1 MAAEID
7 GTGIVFSDSTRL
19 DSKYDIFAQGTT
31 SIFYQASA
39 PTGWSKSNSND
50 NKALRVVTGTG
61 GPGQG
66 GGSINFTTFTGR
78 SFTFPYSSNSPTNN
92 KTLSSNQI
100 PSHTHSTMGT
110 KLTANPQNPN
120 GSFNGGDVAKAP
132 GWSQSTDSTGG
143 VSGPSQ
149 HSHPFSSSGTSP
161 SISCNINVQ
170 YIDVIQCN
178 FDIDA

>member
-66 GGSINFTTFTGR
+66 GGST
-78 SFTFPYSSNSPTNN
+78 SFTSAFPSSKPVSGNFPISGTVGNH
-92 KTLSSNQI
+92 TLTSNQL
-100 PSHTHSTMGT
+100 PSHTHS
-110 KLTANPQNPN
+110 N
-120 GSFNGGDVAKAP
+120 GGAVTLSPGGGDVKSGGGWTRSTP
-132 GWSQSTDSTGG
+132 GTGNNSTNASAHNHG
-143 VSGPSQ
+143 
-149 HSHPFSSSGTSP
+149 FSSGSASF
-161 SISCNINVQ
+161 SANINLAVQ
-170 YIDVIQCN
+170 YIDVIVCS
-178 FDIDA
+178 FS

>member
-66 GGSINFTTFTGR
+66 GGSN
-78 SFTFPYSSNSPTNN
+78 SFTSAFPSSKPVSGNFPISGTVGNH
-92 KTLSSNQI
+92 TLTSNQL
-100 PSHTHSTMGT
+100 PSHTH
-110 KLTANPQNPN
+110 ANGGAVTLSP
-120 GSFNGGDVAKAP
+120 GGGDVRSGG
-132 GWSQSTDSTGG
+132 GWSRSTPGTGNNTTNA
-143 VSGPSQ
+143 S
-149 HSHPFSSSGTSP
+149 SHNHGFSSGSASF
-161 SISCNINVQ
+161 SANINLAVQ
-170 YIDVIQCN
+170 YIDVIVCS
-178 FDIDA
+178 FS

>member
-66 GGSINFTTFTGR
+66 GGSN
-78 SFTFPYSSNSPTNN
+78 SFTSAFPSSKPVSGNFPISGTVGNH
-92 KTLSSNQI
+92 TLTSNQL
-100 PSHTHSTMGT
+100 PSHTHS
-110 KLTANPQNPN
+110 N
-120 GSFNGGDVAKAP
+120 GGAVTLSPGGGDVKSGGGWTRSTP
-132 GWSQSTDSTGG
+132 GTGNNSTNASAHNHG
-143 VSGPSQ
+143 
-149 HSHPFSSSGTSP
+149 FSSGSASF
-161 SISCNINVQ
+161 SANINLAVQ
-170 YIDVIQCN
+170 YIDVIVCS
-178 FDIDA
+178 FS